1 VNSAKGEN
9 SLRHLLS
16 ASIGRAFAI
25 SVIIHFLFIATLEVG
40 SRLGW
45 WKHSF
50 LPAMLQ
56 SKAYQELL
64 KAIEQRKNQ
73 PPPEKQEPPE
83 TQLVF
88 VEVDPA
94 QAAPEAPKQAK
105 YYSSQNSIASNPN
118 TQIETASPKI
128 EGNQDKVAKTFDTL
142 KPEQPKEAKPPPKPE
157 NKSQIVKVEPKPQ
170 PEKPVQP
177 PEKPKPKEPEPKLEQ
192 GDLLMARAAPKP
204 PPQPPAEQAKPRPK
218 TLAEAMAQKGIIQGQ
233 KMRQEGG
240 VRRHSLQ
247 SNLDAKAT
255 PFGSYDAAFIA
266 AVQARWFS
274 LLDQRDFVGNS
285 SGKVVLEFRLNK
297 DGRILDMRV
306 SESTVPE
313 FLSWLCQRAVL
324 DPAPYMAFP
333 ADLRR
338 LYSGDSRDI
347 RFTFYY
353 NQ

>member
-1 VNSAKGEN
+1 M
-9 SLRHLLS
+9 
-16 ASIGRAFAI
+16 F
-25 SVIIHFLFIATLEVG
+25 
-40 SRLGW
+40 
-45 WKHSF
+45 
-50 LPAMLQ
+50 Q

-64 KAIEQRKNQ
+64 KAVEERKKQRPAEQ
-73 PPPEKQEPPE
+73 QEPPE

-88 VEVDPA
+88 VEVDPG
-94 QAAPEAPKQAK
+94 QSAPEPPKEAK
-105 YYSSQNSIASNPN
+105 HYSSLNSVASNPDPKID
-118 TQIETASPKI
+118 TTTPKI

-142 KPEQPKEAKPPPKPE
+142 KPEQQKTVQPPPKPE
-157 NKSQIVKVEPKPQ
+157 TKSQMVKIEPKPQ
-170 PEKPVQP
+170 PEKPVQPP

-192 GDLLMARAAPKP
+192 GELLVARAAPQP
-204 PPQPPAEQAKPRPK
+204 TPQPRAEQPKPRPQ

-240 VRRHSLQ
+240 VRRHSLD
-247 SNLDAKAT
+247 SNLNVKAT

-274 LLDQRDFVGNS
+274 LLDQRDYVGNS

-306 SESTVPE
+306 SETSVPE

-324 DPAPYMAFP
+324 DPAPYMPFP

-338 LYSGDSRDI
+338 LYNGDSRDI